1 MEKTGKL
8 KNLIKDFP
16 SLNERFFSLN
26 ERGIKRH
33 LMLLGRGILTENERK
48 KRYRKLKTMKIISI
62 KPHSNSQNIL
72 TLQH

>member
-8 KNLIKDFP
+8 KNLIENFP
-16 SLNERFFSLN
+16 SLN